1 MLVPGTWYWAW
12 EEKTGAVFWACLLDM
27 GRLDRAGDAGQGP
40 ESTGE
45 ESALTKFWSWKG
57 SAIAAVYK
65 VGLCGSSGLYVHSC

>member
-12 EEKTGAVFWACLLDM
+12 EEKTGAV